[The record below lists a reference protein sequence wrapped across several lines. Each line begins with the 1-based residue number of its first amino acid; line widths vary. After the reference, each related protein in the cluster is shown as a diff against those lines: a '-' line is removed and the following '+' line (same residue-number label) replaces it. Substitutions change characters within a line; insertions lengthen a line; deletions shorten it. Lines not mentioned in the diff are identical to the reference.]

1 MSLLT
6 IQATDTNATLD
17 NGVYSCQ
24 VTLTIFG
31 VDNFN
36 KTSNNSVVLF
46 KGRHR
51 CVQQMLLLADTI
63 DLLLLLLY

>member
-1 MSLLT
+1 MSSLA

-31 VDNFN
+31 VDSFS
-36 KTSNNSVVLF
+36 KASNNSVVLF
-46 KGRHR
+46 KGAHV
-51 CVQQMLLLADTI
+51 CVQQMLLLTT
-63 DLLLLLLY
+63 L